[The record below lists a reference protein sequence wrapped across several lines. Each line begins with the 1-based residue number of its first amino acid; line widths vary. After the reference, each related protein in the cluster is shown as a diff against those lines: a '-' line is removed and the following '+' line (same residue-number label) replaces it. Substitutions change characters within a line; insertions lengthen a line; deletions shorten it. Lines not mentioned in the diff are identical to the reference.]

1 MKQLIFVHIPKTAG
15 TTMGFVLARQYAG
28 KPVYKLYEHDAP
40 TRFRAL
46 PQAERD
52 GYACIM
58 GHMRFGI
65 HRALSGQNFTYF
77 TILRDPVQQIVSSYY
92 FFVKQ
97 RGNWRY
103 DQLKDLSFEEYLVGE
118 RAGEHQTRM
127 LTDRQDFTV
136 STRINEPLPPEA
148 LDAAKH
154 NLKTY
159 FSVVGL
165 MEEFDMT
172 LLLLQR
178 ALGWRNIHYV
188 QRNVNQARPK
198 TVTPEMLAL
207 IEHHAQTDLA
217 LYAFAKTY
225 FQEQVERFAPKIHD
239 DLERFRTRNRLYS
252 RVYGP
257 TQGIRQSA
265 LYRTVRRKLRLVS
278 S

>member
-1 MKQLIFVHIPKTAG
+1 
-15 TTMGFVLARQYAG
+15 MGFVLARQYAG

-40 TRFRAL
+40 TQFRAL
-46 PQAERD
+46 PQAQRD
-52 GYACIM
+52 NYACIM

-65 HRALSGQNFTYF
+65 HRALSGENFTYF

-103 DQLKDLSFEEYLVGE
+103 DQLKDLSFEEYLIQE
-118 RAGEHQTRM
+118 RAGEQQTRM

-136 STRINEPLPPEA
+136 STRIQEPLPPEA
-148 LDAAKH
+148 LDAAKN

-165 MEEFDMT
+165 MEEFDLT

-178 ALGWRNIHYV
+178 ALGWQNVHYV

-198 TVTPEMLAL
+198 TVTPEMQAL
-207 IEHHAQTDLA
+207 IEQHAQTDLA
-217 LYAFAKTY
+217 LYAFAQTY
-225 FQEQVERFAPKIHD
+225 FQEQVERHVPEIYD
-239 DLERFRTRNRLYS
+239 DLARFRQRNSMYTWLH
-252 RVYGP
+252 GP
-257 TQGIRQSA
+257 THALRQTQA
-265 LYRTVRRKLRLVS
+265 YRTARRLMRRAS

>member
-1 MKQLIFVHIPKTAG
+1 
-15 TTMGFVLARQYAG
+15 MGFVLARQYAG
-28 KPVYKLYEHDAP
+28 KPVYKLYEPDAP
-40 TRFRAL
+40 TQFRAL

-58 GHMRFGI
+58 GHMRFGL
-65 HRALSGQNFTYF
+65 HRALSSDNFTYF

-103 DQLKDLSFEEYLVGE
+103 DQLKDLSFEDYLTQE
-118 RAGEHQTRM
+118 RAGERQTRM
-127 LTDRQDFTV
+127 LTDREDFAT

-159 FSVVGL
+159 FGVAGL
-165 MEEFDMT
+165 MEEFDLT

-178 ALGWRNIHYV
+178 ALGWGNVHYV

-207 IEHHAQTDLA
+207 IEQHAQTDIA
-217 LYAFAKTY
+217 LYAFAQTY
-225 FQEQVERFAPKIHD
+225 FQEQVEHHAPGIYD
-239 DLERFRTRNRLYS
+239 DLAQFRARNTLYTRLHA
-252 RVYGP
+252 P
-257 TQGIRQSA
+257 THALRQTGA
-265 LYRTVRRKLRLVS
+265 YRTARRLLLRRANS
-278 S
+278 

>member
-1 MKQLIFVHIPKTAG
+1 
-15 TTMGFVLARQYAG
+15 MGFVLARQYAG
-28 KPVYKLYEHDAP
+28 KPVYKLYEPDAP
-40 TRFRAL
+40 TQFRAL

-65 HRALSGQNFTYF
+65 HRALSGQEFTYF

-103 DQLKDLSFEEYLVGE
+103 DQLKDLSFEDYLVTE
-118 RAGEHQTRM
+118 RAGERQTRM
-127 LTDRQDFTV
+127 LTDREDFAVT
-136 STRINEPLPPEA
+136 TRINEPLPPEA

-154 NLKTY
+154 NLRTY
-159 FSVVGL
+159 FGVVGL
-165 MEEFDMT
+165 MEEFDLT

-178 ALGWRNIHYV
+178 ALGWQNIHYV

-207 IEHHAQTDLA
+207 IEQHAQTDLA

-225 FQEQVERFAPKIHD
+225 FQEQVERFAPEIHD
-239 DLERFRTRNRLYS
+239 DLTRFQARNALYTRLH
-252 RVYGP
+252 GP
-257 TQGIRQSA
+257 TQALRSSR
-265 LYRTVRRKLRLVS
+265 LYRSLRRTLMGNR
-278 S
+278 